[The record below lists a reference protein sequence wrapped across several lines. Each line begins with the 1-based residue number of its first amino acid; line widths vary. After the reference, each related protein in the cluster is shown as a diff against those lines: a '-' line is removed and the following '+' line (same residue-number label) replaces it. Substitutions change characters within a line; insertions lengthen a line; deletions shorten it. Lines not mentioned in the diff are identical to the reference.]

1 MKCDVC
7 SGRGWVRAHAV
18 PAVAC
23 PFCDGK
29 GELSWG
35 QVARKLD
42 EDPGTIARVRQ
53 GRCKPATAERIF
65 KKISEV
71 LWPSRQTEMFT

>member
-1 MKCDVC
+1 MKCDPC
-7 SGRGWVRAHAV
+7 LGRGWVAARAV

-23 PFCDGK
+23 SFCGGK

-42 EDPGTIARVRQ
+42 EDPDTLARVRQ
-53 GRCKPATAERIF
+53 LRCKPATAERVF

-71 LWPSRQTEMFT
+71 LWPSGQTGLFE